1 MFPVYPSNSRI
12 YFWLVYC
19 PAKYLYDL
27 FPFLKYFILQAI
39 YFGPDEY
46 RKSFDILVRSFVYP
60 KLRISHFLSFHLNVC
75 VFYFIFEEL

>member
-1 MFPVYPSNSRI
+1 MTI
-12 YFWLVYC
+12 
-19 PAKYLYDL
+19 

-46 RKSFDILVRSFVYP
+46 RKLFDILVRSFVYS